1 MSSIALVNTGL
12 PSLFYTAPNISNGTT
27 NTVYNP
33 VWTVVS
39 AKSRYDSTIVPTTL
53 VDGNGAVHIPT
64 SGNWRIVIDGY
75 FQGATNAGNLNTGQV
90 CGITFDDKT
99 VSAPPTSYGYL
110 AIQLTYERYI
120 TAGTVLAKAGIQA
133 NYGGYQCQ
141 NLVMNISKTS

>member
-1 MSSIALVNTGL
+1 MSSIALTTTGL
-12 PSLFYTAPNISNGTT
+12 PSLFYTAPTISNGTT

-39 AKSRYDSTIVPTTL
+39 AKSRYDSSIVPTTL
-53 VDGNGAVHIPT
+53 VDANGAVHIPT
-64 SGNWRIVIDGY
+64 SGNWRIVIDAY
-75 FQGATNAGNLNTGQV
+75 YQGATNAGSLNTGQN
-90 CGITFDDKT
+90 CTINFDDKY
-99 VSAPPTSYGYL
+99 VSMSPSAYGYL

-120 TAGTVLAKAGIQA
+120 TAGTVLAEAGIQA